1 VLTRAQPSGAVHGRG
16 GVGSRARQLRSA
28 LYPSGIRTP
37 AGESAASPGRPA
49 RSSACRCRRRG
60 HATSRKVAPGDA
72 DRGALRHDT
81 LFGVEELFQHGPVSL
96 RHRSLECCAGR
107 PKTGPPE
114 QVTYA
119 LAERSHIFAT
129 ANHHKMPSTAERTSG
144 ANMCAAVEYSVIINA
159 SCAIYAWALTCSQ
172 EPGILF
178 LSASH
183 VAPPLATPT
192 MSL

>member
-1 VLTRAQPSGAVHGRG
+1 MTQIQRCS
-16 GVGSRARQLRSA
+16 VG
-28 LYPSGIRTP
+28 
-37 AGESAASPGRPA
+37 
-49 RSSACRCRRRG
+49 CRVRYNGCYGMARRRHKG
-60 HATSRKVAPGDA
+60 GAPVPVSKPSRTAPADA